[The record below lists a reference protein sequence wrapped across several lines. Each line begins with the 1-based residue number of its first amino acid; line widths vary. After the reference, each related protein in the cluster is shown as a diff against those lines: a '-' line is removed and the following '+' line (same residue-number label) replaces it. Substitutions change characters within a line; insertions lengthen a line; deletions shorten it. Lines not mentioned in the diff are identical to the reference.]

1 MPSISQRMAQSE
13 GRPVSTRRPSSTT
26 APDAPPKS
34 RQPFVPTTQGDWG
47 RFLDAQAHKPGGT
60 ARRGSQKR
68 APPPP
73 PPPPPP
79 QKKWSRY
86 VDATSG
92 KPYWHDARSG
102 ETTWDE
108 PATQPPP
115 PPPPKERWVE
125 LYDDASER
133 PYYHDPASGRVR
145 WDEPETIDE
154 HGSALFA
161 LSGKAVPPPP
171 SEEAEEA
178 APQRTL
184 RRPSNPFIKPRAAAP
199 PVVDSSSE
207 SEAADDADLAARVAA
222 LEKTVAALVRRLARS

>member
-1 MPSISQRMAQSE
+1 MPSISQRMAQSD
-13 GRPVSTRRPSSTT
+13 GRPISTRRPSSTT
-26 APDAPPKS
+26 APDAPPTS
-34 RQPFVPTTQGDWG
+34 RQPFVPTTDAGAWG
-47 RFLDAQAHKPGGT
+47 GFLDAQAHKPGGT
-60 ARRGSQKR
+60 ARRQKR

-79 QKKWSRY
+79 LSNWRRY
-86 VDATSG
+86 VDAASG
-92 KPYWHDARSG
+92 KPYWHDAHSG

-133 PYYHDPASGRVR
+133 PYYHDPASGSVR

-171 SEEAEEA
+171 SEGEEEA
-178 APQRTL
+178 APPARTL
-184 RRPSNPFIKPRAAAP
+184 RRPSNPWQKKPAA

-207 SEAADDADLAARVAA
+207 SSEAEKSDLAARVAA

>member
-13 GRPVSTRRPSSTT
+13 GRPTSTRRPAAAA

-47 RFLDAQAHKPGGT
+47 GFLDAQAHKPGGT
-60 ARRGSQKR
+60 ARRQKC

-79 QKKWSRY
+79 PSNWSRY

-92 KPYWHDARSG
+92 KPYWHDAHSG

-108 PATQPPP
+108 PVATQPPP
-115 PPPPKERWVE
+115 PPPRERWVE

-133 PYYHDPASGRVR
+133 PYYHDPASGSVR
-145 WDEPETIDE
+145 WDEPDSIDE

-171 SEEAEEA
+171 SEGEEEA
-178 APQRTL
+178 APPARTL

-207 SEAADDADLAARVAA
+207 SEAEKSDLAARVAA

>member
-13 GRPVSTRRPSSTT
+13 GRPIATRRPAAAA

-47 RFLDAQAHKPGGT
+47 GFLDAQAHKPGGT
-60 ARRGSQKR
+60 ARRQKR

-79 QKKWSRY
+79 PQKDWSRY

-92 KPYWHDARSG
+92 KPYWHDAASG

-115 PPPPKERWVE
+115 PPPKEERWVE
-125 LYDDASER
+125 LYDDTNER
-133 PYYHDPASGRVR
+133 PYYHDPASGSVR
-145 WDEPETIDE
+145 WDEPDSIDE

-171 SEEAEEA
+171 SEGEEEA
-178 APQRTL
+178 APPARTL
-184 RRPSNPFIKPRAAAP
+184 RRPSNPWQKPRAAA

-207 SEAADDADLAARVAA
+207 SSEAEKSDLEARVAA

>member
-1 MPSISQRMAQSE
+1 MPSISQRMAQSD
-13 GRPVSTRRPSSTT
+13 GRPISTRRPSSTT
-26 APDAPPKS
+26 APDAPPKG
-34 RQPFVPTTQGDWG
+34 RQPFVPTTDAGAWG
-47 RFLDAQAHKPGGT
+47 GFLDAQAHKPGGT
-60 ARRGSQKR
+60 ARRQKR

-79 QKKWSRY
+79 LSNWRRY
-86 VDATSG
+86 VDAASG
-92 KPYWHDARSG
+92 KPYWHDAASG

-108 PATQPPP
+108 PAAAPPP
-115 PPPPKERWVE
+115 PPPPRERWVE

-133 PYYHDPASGRVR
+133 PYYHDPASGSVR

-171 SEEAEEA
+171 SEGEEEA
-178 APQRTL
+178 APPARTL
-184 RRPSNPFIKPRAAAP
+184 RRPSNPWQKKPAA

-207 SEAADDADLAARVAA
+207 SSEAEKSDLAARVAA

>member
-1 MPSISQRMAQSE
+1 M
-13 GRPVSTRRPSSTT
+13 
-26 APDAPPKS
+26 
-34 RQPFVPTTQGDWG
+34 
-47 RFLDAQAHKPGGT
+47 DAQAHKPGGT
-60 ARRGSQKR
+60 ARRASKR
-68 APPPP
+68 APQPPPP

-79 QKKWSRY
+79 SNWSRY

-92 KPYWHDARSG
+92 KPYWHDAHSG

-108 PATQPPP
+108 PVATQPPP
-115 PPPPKERWVE
+115 PPPRERWVE

-145 WDEPETIDE
+145 WDEPDSIDE

-171 SEEAEEA
+171 SEGEEEA
-178 APQRTL
+178 APPARTL
-184 RRPSNPFIKPRAAAP
+184 RRPSNPFIKPRAGAP